1 MTYGPDA
8 LELGDTWR
16 FGVDVPPGSSATV
29 TVTSPSGAVDEHTP
43 AIIAGRID
51 VEVDMIEEGRY
62 LAAIAVVSPDG
73 VDVHPFTV
81 WCSGLA
87 MPPDLA
93 AVKNYLGQTSATD
106 DEITDALAAETS
118 DQNAKCDV
126 PAVYPEALGQAL
138 KRRVAVNLAARGVPI
153 AEVTTFEGGTTQNRV
168 PYRDPV
174 VIGYE
179 APYRRMEL
187 A

>member
-1 MTYGPDA
+1 MTTEPES

-16 FGVDVPPGSSATV
+16 FGVDVPPGSTATV
-29 TVTSPSGAVDEHTP
+29 TVIPPDGVPASNDVPVVD
-43 AIIAGRID
+43 GRVD
-51 VEVDMIEEGRY
+51 VHVDMIELGRW
-62 LAAIAVVSPDG
+62 LATITSVTPDG
-73 VDVHPFTV
+73 ISVHPFTV
-81 WCSGLA
+81 WCA
-87 MPPDLA
+87 DVAQPPDLA
-93 AVKNYLGQTSATD
+93 AVKLYLGQTSATD
-106 DEITDALAAETS
+106 AEIADALAAETD

-126 PAVYPEALGQAL
+126 PAVYPPALGQAL

-168 PYRDPV
+168 PYKDPV

-187 A
+187 G